1 MKTSIALVAALLM
14 TAGIPAVAA
23 ESTPSAPASTHS
35 PDSMVSGSHGM
46 AGQKQNHMSDRA
58 MPSQSR
64 KCTDEALAKMP
75 PEHRA
80 ACGK

>member
-23 ESTPSAPASTHS
+23 ETAPSATASAHS
-35 PDSMVSGSHGM
+35 KDSMVSGSHAM
-46 AGQKQNHMSDRA
+46 AGQKQNHMSDRV
-58 MPSQSR
+58 MSSQNP

-75 PEHRA
+75 AEHRA
-80 ACGK
+80 TCGK